1 MLKVT
6 VTQNCLSAAVEEN
19 QPRTRLVVSVAASC
33 HVTGLGIGMEVVS
46 VIVVD
51 GGREDCG
58 LQVRIHSGSNIPM
71 EGGGG
76 AIIN

>member
-1 MLKVT
+1 M
-6 VTQNCLSAAVEEN
+6 EEN

-51 GGREDCG
+51 GGRTAAYKFAFTVVLTFHWKEEEEG
-58 LQVRIHSGSNIPM
+58 LL
-71 EGGGG
+71 
-76 AIIN
+76 